1 MELLQV
7 RKYCLICLFSY
18 DLQISIFATMKE
30 ITSIQNSYIKELL
43 KLQEKSRERKKTGL
57 FIIEGKREIS
67 LAIAANYQFDT
78 VLYFDELISEQGVL
92 HLFNENINRIQISK
106 EVYQKLA
113 YRGSTEGIIAVT
125 KSKDFSLKNILFKSK
140 NPLILIAEGVEKPG
154 NIGAILRTADAANVA
169 AVFIAN
175 PKSDLYNSNIIRSSV
190 GCVFTNQIGVG
201 TSEEIIAFLLE
212 HNIKIYATTLQNSN
226 EYHKEDYTDAS
237 AIVIGTEATGLT
249 EVFREKA
256 TQNINIP
263 MQGKIDSMNVSV
275 AAAIVLFEAKRQR
288 EFKN

>member
-1 MELLQV
+1 
-7 RKYCLICLFSY
+7 
-18 DLQISIFATMKE
+18 MKE
-30 ITSIQNSYIKELL
+30 ITSIQNSYVKDLI
-43 KLQEKSRERKKTGL
+43 KLQEKSRERKRTGL

-67 LAIAANYQFDT
+67 LAVATNYKFDT
-78 VLYFDELISEQGVL
+78 ILYFEELISDQEVL
-92 HLFNENINRIQISK
+92 HLFNENIHRIQISK

-113 YRGSTEGIIAVT
+113 YRDSTEGIIAVA
-125 KSKDFSLKNILFKSK
+125 KSKSFSLENITFKTK
-140 NPLILIAEGVEKPG
+140 NPLILVAEGVEKPG

-169 AVFIAN
+169 AVLIAN
-175 PKSDLYNSNIIRSSV
+175 PKSDLYNSNIIRASI
-190 GCVFTNQIGVG
+190 GCVFTNQIAVG

-212 HNIKIYATTLQNSN
+212 KNVKIYATTLQNSN
-226 EYHKEDYTDAS
+226 EYHKESYTEAS
-237 AIVIGTEATGLT
+237 AIVVGTEANGLT

-288 EFKN
+288 AFKN

>member
-1 MELLQV
+1 LFPQYLQ
-7 RKYCLICLFSY
+7 KG
-18 DLQISIFATMKE
+18 IFALMKE
-30 ITSIQNSYIKELL
+30 ITSIQNSYVKDLI

-67 LAIAANYQFDT
+67 LAITANYKFDT
-78 VLYFDELISEQGVL
+78 ILYFEELISDQEVL

-113 YRGSTEGIIAVT
+113 YRDSTEGIIAVA
-125 KSKDFSLKNILFKSK
+125 KSKSFSLESISFKTK
-140 NPLILIAEGVEKPG
+140 NPLILVAEGVEKPG

-169 AVFIAN
+169 AVLIAN
-175 PKSDLYNSNIIRSSV
+175 PKSDLYNSNIIRASI
-190 GCVFTNQIGVG
+190 GCVFTNQIAVG

-212 HNIKIYATTLQNSN
+212 KNIKIYATTLQNSN
-226 EYHKEDYTDAS
+226 EYHKESYTEAS
-237 AIVIGTEATGLT
+237 AIVVGTEATGVT
-249 EVFREKA
+249 EVFRENA

-275 AAAIVLFEAKRQR
+275 ATAIVLFEAKRQR
-288 EFKN
+288 AFKN